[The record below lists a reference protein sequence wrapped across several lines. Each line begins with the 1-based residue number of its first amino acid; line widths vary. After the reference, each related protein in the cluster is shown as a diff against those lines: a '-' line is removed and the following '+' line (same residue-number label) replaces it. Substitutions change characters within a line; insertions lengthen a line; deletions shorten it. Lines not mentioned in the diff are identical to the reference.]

1 MILSLILRLLV
12 GLATL
17 GFLVAALPCAAEPPA
32 ASPGGGAPS
41 VSVTELITQID
52 RALDQPRWD
61 NRSRAVLRQWRDSA
75 TALQQWREE
84 LELRLVVAQRL
95 RQEPALDPPSAVPSP
110 QELRGAWQSLR
121 VQNPESASTWLQ
133 ETQKALLQEQT
144 KWTQMRS
151 DAERAL
157 QDTTLPAV
165 LSTALPPPPDPA
177 LATVA
182 QWLEWLRADTV
193 RLWQRTADAERR
205 VAQQRLELAQRQ
217 LEKIDKAIAALEVV
231 APRTANADAL
241 QRLDFGRTLLERNR
255 AWQEELDR
263 LTATREV
270 LRQHSGEIQ
279 RLLDGWQQEFAPLEV
294 RLAAREDSPLLA
306 FQLLRFKQSL
316 EWHRRETL
324 LPALQRARAA
334 LEDWQR
340 IEMALVQ
347 AQQRLE
353 VLPQEFAVVIASS
366 EVSKNEQP
374 RLSAAFEAALR
385 ERRQVLHQIQ
395 SLRSD
400 FLAAAAELERTA
412 LQGQRFLD
420 EKIALIEA
428 RLLWAR
434 TASPWWQVA
443 GNELLALTSLV
454 AQFWALPAW
463 TGQQDIAGWAM
474 TAALLLAWLGWFWVV
489 RQRLYH
495 RWEND
500 TLVKRL
506 GWAALAPLGTLLGL
520 LTAGQALHLSP
531 LGSHQ
536 ALASALVNIAPLAWN
551 LLFWQHALGRPGRLL
566 TELGWS
572 EDDLARWHRWMGT
585 FAVVTLTL
593 ALGFAFAEAATATER
608 HATTGSRTLLFALGL
623 WLSFAFVF
631 ALSRLPLAIA
641 QRQRFQVTLLFL
653 DAIAGAATLMAALGY
668 EFASR
673 AMMTAL
679 LSTLWVVLVA
689 TQLLALGQR
698 ALVSWW
704 LTRRSLVSVIAEPQ
718 RQDAALEHNVIA
730 NPNATQENGVFAAH
744 PPTDATAETSLRQAH
759 SLLTWTTALA
769 ALLALVWVWWPLVP
783 ALQGLEEWTLWR
795 YVVVEGGERIE
806 IRVSLADLL
815 ITLVAGALLWKLVRQ
830 APALLGL
837 LLARSTLDAGARYAA
852 VTLFRYVLI
861 IIGVVWLLGRLGM
874 PWSKLQWLVAALS
887 VGLGFGLQEIVA
899 NFVSGLIILF
909 ERPIRVGDLVTI
921 DTVTGRVVRMT
932 IRATV
937 IETADKQ
944 EVLIPNKAI
953 ITGRVTNWT
962 LSDTESRITLP
973 VGVAYGT
980 DLARVPETL
989 LSAAREVP
997 HIADDPAPSVA
1008 FVRFGESSVDFELRC
1023 FVADIFQRGEATLA
1037 LALAVDRAL
1046 HEAGIEIPFPQ
1057 RDLHIKSVAPEVL
1070 GPFHWDGFQPPIAPT
1085 RPTVS

>member
-84 LELRLVVAQRL
+84 LELRLVVAERL

-241 QRLDFGRTLLERNR
+241 QRLDFGRTLLERTR

-263 LTATREV
+263 LTATRDE
-270 LRQHSGEIQ
+270 LRQRSGEIQ

-316 EWHRRETL
+316 EGERRESL
-324 LPALQRARAA
+324 RPALQRARAA

-353 VLPQEFAVVIASS
+353 VLPQEFAAAISNT
-366 EVSKNEQP
+366 EVSQNEQP

-385 ERRQVLHQIQ
+385 ERRQVLNQIQ

-400 FLAAAAELERTA
+400 YLAAAAELERTA
-412 LQGQRFLD
+412 LQAQRFLD
-420 EKIALIEA
+420 EKITLIET

-434 TASPWWQVA
+434 TAPPWWQAA
-443 GNELLALTSLV
+443 GNELLALSSLV
-454 AQFWALPAW
+454 AQLWALPAW
-463 TGQQDIAGWAM
+463 TWQQGMAGWAM
-474 TAALLLAWLGWFWVV
+474 TAALLLAWLGWFWGV
-489 RQRLYH
+489 RQRLEH
-495 RWEND
+495 RWGND
-500 TLVKRL
+500 TLVNRL

-520 LTAGQALHLSP
+520 LTAAQALHLSSHA
-531 LGSHQ
+531 SHQ
-536 ALASALVNIAPLAWN
+536 ALASALVGIAPLAWN

-566 TELGWS
+566 SKLGWS
-572 EDDLARWHRWMGT
+572 ENDLARWHRWMGI
-585 FAVVTLTL
+585 FAAVTLTS

-608 HATTGSRTLLFALGL
+608 YATTGSRTLLFALGV
-623 WLSFAFVF
+623 WLTFAFLFAQARLATDIEHRRPFRVILLVF
-631 ALSRLPLAIA
+631 AALAA
-641 QRQRFQVTLLFL
+641 MATLLS
-653 DAIAGAATLMAALGY
+653 ALGY
-668 EFASR
+668 EFSAR
-673 AMMTAL
+673 ATMTAL
-679 LSTLWVVLVA
+679 LSTLWVALIAALVLS
-689 TQLLALGQR
+689 LGQR

-704 LTRRSLVSVIAEPQ
+704 QARQQSPAPTGTPQ
-718 RQDAALEHNVIA
+718 PPLG
-730 NPNATQENGVFAAH
+730 NATEPN
-744 PPTDATAETSLRQAH
+744 TDTTAQNPANETSETSLRQAR
-759 SLLTWTTALA
+759 SLLTWTASLA
-769 ALLALVWVWWPLVP
+769 ALTALVWVWWPLVP

-837 LLARSTLDAGARYAA
+837 LLARSALDAGARYAA

-861 IIGVVWLLGRLGM
+861 IIGMVWLLGRLGM

-980 DLARVPETL
+980 DLTRVPETL